1 MDDSYGKMS
10 YTKLCENGLGQSNDM
25 ASFVLVLFVFG
36 MKNESMN
43 ESICT

>member
-25 ASFVLVLFVFG
+25 TALSLFS
-36 MKNESMN
+36 KSLWNE
-43 ESICT
+43 E

>member
-25 ASFVLVLFVFG
+25 ASFVPVL
-36 MKNESMN
+36 KSLWNEELIN
-43 ESICT
+43 E